1 MPRRDFKTPFA
12 VSGDQTAIPTDI
24 QPDGSVSIVQG
35 YGPDYQRPT
44 DGSDPQAKTIERDKF
59 NSLMNDV
66 TASIGEVQLY
76 GFGIWSAGMAPYP
89 IDAYVRHAEK
99 VWRNTLA
106 NNTAEPGSSS
116 SGWIDPGS
124 GGVQRFTTDGTF
136 SVPPGVT
143 TVYVSGAGGGG
154 GGGGGAGRTSSPNAS
169 GGGGGGGAG
178 RSAHKQP
185 VSVVPGSSISVKIGA
200 GGARGSAGST
210 GGSGGNGTA
219 GGDTIFGTL
228 LSLSGG
234 AGGGLG
240 RAVDGAGGTGG
251 SPGGA
256 WGGDGIAGSRGGD
269 GGSGGSGP
277 FGTAGGGGRA
287 RASAGAAEPT
297 PAAGFGVG
305 GGGGGAA
312 YSSATS
318 GTQGGNG
325 MPGILIVEW

>member
-76 GFGIWSAGMAPYP
+76 GFAIWSAGMAPYP
-89 IDAYVRHAEK
+89 IGAYVRHADK

-116 SGWIDPGS
+116 SGWIDPAS
-124 GGVQRFTTDGTF
+124 GGVQRFTADGTF
-136 SVPPGVT
+136 VVPPGVT

-154 GGGGGAGRTSSPNAS
+154 GGGGGAGRTSSPNSS

-178 RSAHKQP
+178 RSAYKQP
-185 VSVVPGSSISVKIGA
+185 VSVTPGASISIKIGA
-200 GGARGSAGST
+200 GGARGAAGST

-219 GGDTIFGTL
+219 GGDTLFGTL
-228 LSLSGG
+228 LSLPGG

-240 RAVDGAGGTGG
+240 RAGDGAGGAGG

-256 WGGDGIAGSRGGD
+256 WGGDGIAGGRGGD
-269 GGSGGSGP
+269 GGSGGSCP

-297 PAAGFGVG
+297 TAAGFGVG